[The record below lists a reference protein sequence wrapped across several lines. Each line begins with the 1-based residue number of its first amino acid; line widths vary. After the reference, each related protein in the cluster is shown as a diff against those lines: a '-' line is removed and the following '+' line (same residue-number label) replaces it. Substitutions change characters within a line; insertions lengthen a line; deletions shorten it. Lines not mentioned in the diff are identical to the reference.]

1 MKQDKIKIENGR
13 LAIILRKILGKQ
25 NLINKDKEFDE
36 EYKCFS
42 REELDNIIELDLRWK
57 KVGNIEDIVKL
68 SNLKRLVI
76 SSEKLNRVPKI
87 ETKRAEKE
95 QQELKEYIDNRVTGI
110 EDFKPIE
117 SLKGL
122 ESLEIYN
129 EEKLVKLDTSKLINL
144 KMLKIDNNPNLKE
157 ISGLDKNLNLEILRI
172 ERVGTRQFRFKRI

>member
-1 MKQDKIKIENGR
+1 MNHGKIKIENRR

-117 SLKGL
+117 NLKGL

-144 KMLKIDNNPNLKE
+144 KILKIDNNPNLKK
-157 ISGLDKNLNLEILRI
+157 ISGIDKNLNLEILRI

>member
-1 MKQDKIKIENGR
+1 MNHDKIKIENGR

-36 EYKCFS
+36 EYKYFS
-42 REELDNIIELDLRWK
+42 KEELDNIIELDLRWK

-117 SLKGL
+117 NLKGL

-144 KMLKIDNNPNLKE
+144 KILKIDNDPNLKE
-157 ISGLDKNLNLEILRI
+157 ISGIDKNLNLETLRI
-172 ERVGTRQFRFKRI
+172 ERVGTREFRFKRI

>member
-1 MKQDKIKIENGR
+1 MNHDKIKIENGR
-13 LAIILRKILGKQ
+13 LAIILREILGEQ
-25 NLINKDKEFDE
+25 NLINEAKELDE

-42 REELDNIIELDLRWK
+42 REELDNITELDLRWK

-68 SNLKRLVI
+68 PNLKRLVI

-87 ETKRAEKE
+87 EDKRVEKE
-95 QQELKEYIDNRVTGI
+95 QQELKEYIEN
-110 EDFKPIE
+110 
-117 SLKGL
+117 LKGI

-144 KMLKIDNNPNLKE
+144 KILKIDNNPNLKE
-157 ISGLDKNLNLEILRI
+157 ISGIDKNLNLEILRI

>member
-1 MKQDKIKIENGR
+1 MNQDKIKIENGR
-13 LAIILRKILGKQ
+13 LAIILREILGKQ
-25 NLINKDKEFDE
+25 NLINEEKELDE
-36 EYKCFS
+36 EYKCFLK
-42 REELDNIIELDLRWK
+42 EELDNITELDLRWK

-68 SNLKRLVI
+68 PNLKRLVI
-76 SSEKLNRVPKI
+76 LSERLNRVPKI
-87 ETKRAEKE
+87 EDKRVEKE

>member
-1 MKQDKIKIENGR
+1 MNHDKIKIENGR
-13 LAIILRKILGKQ
+13 LAIILREILGKQ

-36 EYKCFS
+36 EYKCFL

-76 SSEKLNRVPKI
+76 SSERLNRVPKI
-87 ETKRAEKE
+87 EDKRVEKE

>member
-1 MKQDKIKIENGR
+1 MNHDKIKIENGR

-42 REELDNIIELDLRWK
+42 REKLDNIIELDLRWK
-57 KVGNIEDIVKL
+57 KVGNIEDIAKL

-95 QQELKEYIDNRVTGI
+95 QQELKEYINNRVTGI

-117 SLKGL
+117 NLKGL

-144 KMLKIDNNPNLKE
+144 KILKIDNDPNLKE
-157 ISGLDKNLNLEILRI
+157 ISGIDKNLNLETLRI
-172 ERVGTRQFRFKRI
+172 ERVGTREFRFKRI

>member
-1 MKQDKIKIENGR
+1 MNQDKIKIENGR
-13 LAIILRKILGKQ
+13 LAIILREILGKQ
-25 NLINKDKEFDE
+25 NLINEDK

-42 REELDNIIELDLRWK
+42 KEELDNITELDLRWK

-68 SNLKRLVI
+68 PNLKRLVI
-76 SSEKLNRVPKI
+76 SSERLNRVPKI
-87 ETKRAEKE
+87 EDKRVEKE

-129 EEKLVKLDTSKLINL
+129 EEKLVNLDTSKLINL
-144 KMLKIDNNPNLKE
+144 KILKIDNNPNLKE

-172 ERVGTRQFRFKRI
+172 ERVGTRQFRFKKI

>member
-117 SLKGL
+117 NLKGL

-144 KMLKIDNNPNLKE
+144 KILKIDNDPNLKE

>member
-1 MKQDKIKIENGR
+1 MNHDKIKIENGR

-95 QQELKEYIDNRVTGI
+95 QQELKEYINNRVTGI

-117 SLKGL
+117 NLKGL

-144 KMLKIDNNPNLKE
+144 KILKIDNDPNLKE
-157 ISGLDKNLNLEILRI
+157 ISGIDKNLNLETLRI
-172 ERVGTRQFRFKRI
+172 ERVGTREFRFKRI

>member
-1 MKQDKIKIENGR
+1 MNHDKIKIENGR
-13 LAIILRKILGKQ
+13 LAIILREILGEK
-25 NLINKDKEFDE
+25 NLINEDKEFDE
-36 EYKCFS
+36 EYKYFS
-42 REELDNIIELDLRWK
+42 KEELDNIIELDLRWK

-117 SLKGL
+117 NLKGL

-144 KMLKIDNNPNLKE
+144 KILKIDNDPNLKE
-157 ISGLDKNLNLEILRI
+157 ISGIDKNLNLETLRI
-172 ERVGTRQFRFKRI
+172 ERVGTREFRFKRI

>member
-1 MKQDKIKIENGR
+1 MNHDKIKIENGR

-57 KVGNIEDIVKL
+57 KVGNIEDIAKL

-95 QQELKEYIDNRVTGI
+95 QQELKEYINNRVTGI

-117 SLKGL
+117 NLKGL

-144 KMLKIDNNPNLKE
+144 KILKIDNDPNLKE
-157 ISGLDKNLNLEILRI
+157 ISGIDKNLNLETLRI
-172 ERVGTRQFRFKRI
+172 ENVGTREFRFKRI

>member
-1 MKQDKIKIENGR
+1 MNHDKIKIENGR

-117 SLKGL
+117 NLKGL

-144 KMLKIDNNPNLKE
+144 KILKIDNDPNLKE
-157 ISGLDKNLNLEILRI
+157 ISGIDKNLNLETLRI
-172 ERVGTRQFRFKRI
+172 ERVGTREFRFKKI

>member
-1 MKQDKIKIENGR
+1 MNHDKIKIENGR

-36 EYKCFS
+36 EYKCFL

-117 SLKGL
+117 NLKGL

-144 KMLKIDNNPNLKE
+144 KILKIDNDPNLKE
-157 ISGLDKNLNLEILRI
+157 ISGIDKNLNLETLRI
-172 ERVGTRQFRFKRI
+172 ERVGTREFRFKRI

>member
-1 MKQDKIKIENGR
+1 MNHDKIKIENGR

-57 KVGNIEDIVKL
+57 KVGNIEDIAKL

-95 QQELKEYIDNRVTGI
+95 QQELKEYINNRVTGI

-117 SLKGL
+117 NLKGL

-144 KMLKIDNNPNLKE
+144 KILKIDNDPNLKE
-157 ISGLDKNLNLEILRI
+157 ISGIDKNLNLETLRI
-172 ERVGTRQFRFKRI
+172 ERVGTREFRFKRI

>member
-117 SLKGL
+117 NLKGL

>member
-1 MKQDKIKIENGR
+1 MNHDKIKIENGR

-36 EYKCFS
+36 EYKCFL

-95 QQELKEYIDNRVTGI
+95 QQ
-110 EDFKPIE
+110 
-117 SLKGL
+117 
-122 ESLEIYN
+122 
-129 EEKLVKLDTSKLINL
+129 
-144 KMLKIDNNPNLKE
+144 
-157 ISGLDKNLNLEILRI
+157 
-172 ERVGTRQFRFKRI
+172 

>member
-117 SLKGL
+117 NLKGL

-144 KMLKIDNNPNLKE
+144 KILKIDNDPNLKE
-157 ISGLDKNLNLEILRI
+157 ISGIDKNLNLETLRI
-172 ERVGTRQFRFKRI
+172 ERVGTREFRFKRI

>member
-1 MKQDKIKIENGR
+1 MNQDKIKIENGR
-13 LAIILRKILGKQ
+13 LAIILREILGKQ
-25 NLINKDKEFDE
+25 NLINEEKELDE
-36 EYKCFS
+36 EYKCFLK
-42 REELDNIIELDLRWK
+42 EELDNITELDLRWK

-68 SNLKRLVI
+68 PNLKRLVI
-76 SSEKLNRVPKI
+76 SSERLNRVPKI
-87 ETKRAEKE
+87 EDKRVEKE

>member
-1 MKQDKIKIENGR
+1 MNQDKIKIENGR
-13 LAIILRKILGKQ
+13 LAIILREILGEK
-25 NLINKDKEFDE
+25 NLINEDKEFDE
-36 EYKCFS
+36 EYKYFS
-42 REELDNIIELDLRWK
+42 KEELDNIIELDLRWK
-57 KVGNIEDIVKL
+57 KVGNIKDIVKL

-76 SSEKLNRVPKI
+76 SSERLNRVPKI
-87 ETKRAEKE
+87 EDKRVEKE

-117 SLKGL
+117 NLKGL

-129 EEKLVKLDTSKLINL
+129 EEKLAKLDTSKLINL

>member
-1 MKQDKIKIENGR
+1 MGF
-13 LAIILRKILGKQ
+13 RK
-25 NLINKDKEFDE
+25 
-36 EYKCFS
+36 
-42 REELDNIIELDLRWK
+42 RWK

-68 SNLKRLVI
+68 TNLKRLVI
-76 SSEKLNRVPKI
+76 SSERLNRVPKI
-87 ETKRAEKE
+87 EDKRVEKE

>member
-36 EYKCFS
+36 EYKYFLK
-42 REELDNIIELDLRWK
+42 EELDNITELDLRWK

-117 SLKGL
+117 NLKGL

-172 ERVGTRQFRFKRI
+172 ERVGTREFRFKRI

>member
-1 MKQDKIKIENGR
+1 M
-13 LAIILRKILGKQ
+13 
-25 NLINKDKEFDE
+25 INEDKELDE

-42 REELDNIIELDLRWK
+42 KEELDNITELDLRWK

-68 SNLKRLVI
+68 PNLKRLVI
-76 SSEKLNRVPKI
+76 SSERLNRVPKI
-87 ETKRAEKE
+87 EDKRVEKE

-144 KMLKIDNNPNLKE
+144 KMLKIDNDPNLKE

>member
-1 MKQDKIKIENGR
+1 MNHDKIKIENGR

-117 SLKGL
+117 NLKGL

-144 KMLKIDNNPNLKE
+144 KILKIDNDPNLKE
-157 ISGLDKNLNLEILRI
+157 ISGIDKNLNLETLRI
-172 ERVGTRQFRFKRI
+172 ERVGTREFRFKRI

>member
-117 SLKGL
+117 NLKGL

-144 KMLKIDNNPNLKE
+144 KILKIDNDPNLKE
-157 ISGLDKNLNLEILRI
+157 ISGIDKNFNLETLRI
-172 ERVGTRQFRFKRI
+172 ERVGTREFRFKRI

>member
-68 SNLKRLVI
+68 TNLKRLVI
-76 SSEKLNRVPKI
+76 SSERLNRVPKI
-87 ETKRAEKE
+87 EDKRVEKE

-144 KMLKIDNNPNLKE
+144 KILKIDNNPNLKE
-157 ISGLDKNLNLEILRI
+157 ISGIDKNLNLEILRI

>member
-36 EYKCFS
+36 EYKYFLK
-42 REELDNIIELDLRWK
+42 EELDNITELDLRWK

-117 SLKGL
+117 NLKGL

-144 KMLKIDNNPNLKE
+144 KILKIDNDPNLKE
-157 ISGLDKNLNLEILRI
+157 ISGIDKNLNLETLRI
-172 ERVGTRQFRFKRI
+172 ERVGTREFRFKRI

>member
-1 MKQDKIKIENGR
+1 MNHDKIKIENGR

-42 REELDNIIELDLRWK
+42 REQLDNIIELDLRWK

-117 SLKGL
+117 NLKGL

-144 KMLKIDNNPNLKE
+144 KILKIDNDPNLKE
-157 ISGLDKNLNLEILRI
+157 ISGIDKNLNLETLRI
-172 ERVGTRQFRFKRI
+172 ERVGTREFRFKRI

>member
-68 SNLKRLVI
+68 TNLKRLVI
-76 SSEKLNRVPKI
+76 SSERLNRVPKI
-87 ETKRAEKE
+87 EDKRVEKE

-144 KMLKIDNNPNLKE
+144 KMLKIDNDPNLKE

-172 ERVGTRQFRFKRI
+172 ERVGTREFRFKRI